1 MEFEE
6 FFSNLRHCFLFLN
19 EIQMEARE
27 IRNILRSH
35 PLMLGSCRLK
45 KPNTL
50 RLALHAADKR
60 MCEVI
65 QENPQVLKT
74 WVMGSKVERLQ
85 NLILK
90 SRMQKTKF
98 LLDLGIVDDSNE
110 IGKALKVFRGSGA
123 KIQERFD
130 CIVEAGLSR
139 KDVCEMIKASPQIL
153 NQTKDVLEMKIDFL
167 VNNVGYPVSYLVTFP
182 SYLNYTMERVELRLA
197 MYNWLKDQGK
207 SEPMLSLST
216 NYHVLCNYGIARS
229 RIGKIYKEAAGVFG
243 YDYGV
248 LVLKL
253 KAYEELGLG
262 QSFMI
267 KLVVCSPYLLIGEVN
282 ADFIKVLEIL
292 RKEGVDISRIEE
304 HLSEKSS
311 YDWSKLLALL
321 NLFRHAGYN
330 EKQLG
335 GLISQHL
342 AIFFEDSVDRIYLLI
357 GFLLKFGS
365 TMNQICSMFLQFPQV
380 EFEEFFSNL
389 RHCFLFL
396 NEIQMEA
403 HEIRNIFCSHP
414 LMLGSCRLKKPNT
427 LRLALHAAEKR
438 MCEVVQESPQVL
450 KKWVM
455 GSKVERLPNLR
466 LKSRKLK
473 TKFLLDL
480 GIVDNSNKIGKALK
494 VFRGSGAKFQER
506 FDCIVEAGLSRK
518 DVCEMIKASPQ
529 ILGQSKDVL
538 EMKIDFLVNKVGYPV
553 SYLVTFPSYL
563 NFTTQRVE
571 LRLAMYNWL
580 KDQGKPVPIL
590 SLRSLISLS
599 DKKFINEYV
608 NSHPRGPEIWQNLK
622 KEIYAE

>member
-1 MEFEE
+1 MTHFGKFKIFNWVSSNFVGSNKTPLSSMMSLFNIAESPMFYRTKRIVQAENGQSINPVSRTAAQTALLEYLYVTRNIQFTDADNMSKNSPHFLEKLLVKVDIDADIGHSITRFLCFHPINEFEP
-6 FFSNLRHCFLFLN
+6 FFESLGLKPRDYNPLLPRDLMFL
-19 EIQMEARE
+19 
-27 IRNILRSH
+27 
-35 PLMLGSCRLK
+35 C
-45 KPNTL
+45 
-50 RLALHAADKR
+50 DDD
-60 MCEVI
+60 
-65 QENPQVLKT
+65 
-74 WVMGSKVERLQ
+74 
-85 NLILK
+85 
-90 SRMQKTKF
+90 
-98 LLDLGIVDDSNE
+98 LL
-110 IGKALKVFRGSGA
+110 
-123 KIQERFD
+123 
-130 CIVEAGLSR
+130 
-139 KDVCEMIKASPQIL
+139 
-153 NQTKDVLEMKIDFL
+153 LE
-167 VNNVGYPVSYLVTFP
+167 
-182 SYLNYTMERVELRLA
+182 
-197 MYNWLKDQGK
+197 
-207 SEPMLSLST
+207 

-229 RIGKIYKEAAGVFG
+229 KIGKIYKEAGEVFG
-243 YDYGV
+243 
-248 LVLKL
+248 
-253 KAYEELGLG
+253 
-262 QSFMI
+262 
-267 KLVVCSPYLLIGEVN
+267 PYLLIGEVN
-282 ADFIKVLEIL
+282 ADFVKVLEIL
-292 RKEGVDISRIEE
+292 RKEGVDISRIED

-321 NLFRHAGYN
+321 NLLRHAGYN
-330 EKQLG
+330 EEQLG
-335 GLISQHL
+335 GLISRHL
-342 AIFFEDSVDRIYLLI
+342 GIFFEDSVDRIYLLI

-365 TMNQICSMFLQFPQV
+365 TMNQICSMFLQFPQM

-403 HEIRNIFCSHP
+403 HEIRNIFRSHP

-438 MCEVVQESPQVL
+438 MCEVIQESPQVL

-455 GSKVERLPNLR
+455 GSKVKRLPNLR

-494 VFRGSGAKFQER
+494 VFRGSGEKFQER
-506 FDCIVEAGLSRK
+506 FDCIVEAGVSRE
-518 DVCEMIKASPQ
+518 DACEMIKASPQ

-580 KDQGKPVPIL
+580 KDQGKSVPLL

>member
-1 MEFEE
+1 MNHFGKFKIFNWVSSNFVGSNKTPLSSMMSLFNIAESPMFYRTKRMVQAENGQSINPVSRTAAQTALLEYLYVTRNIQFTDADNMSKNSPHFLEKLLAKVDIDADIGHSITRFLCFHPINEFEP
-6 FFSNLRHCFLFLN
+6 FFESLGLKPHDYNPLLPRDLMFL
-19 EIQMEARE
+19 
-27 IRNILRSH
+27 
-35 PLMLGSCRLK
+35 CDD
-45 KPNTL
+45 
-50 RLALHAADKR
+50 AL
-60 MCEVI
+60 
-65 QENPQVLKT
+65 
-74 WVMGSKVERLQ
+74 
-85 NLILK
+85 
-90 SRMQKTKF
+90 
-98 LLDLGIVDDSNE
+98 LLE
-110 IGKALKVFRGSGA
+110 
-123 KIQERFD
+123 
-130 CIVEAGLSR
+130 
-139 KDVCEMIKASPQIL
+139 
-153 NQTKDVLEMKIDFL
+153 
-167 VNNVGYPVSYLVTFP
+167 
-182 SYLNYTMERVELRLA
+182 
-197 MYNWLKDQGK
+197 
-207 SEPMLSLST
+207 

-229 RIGKIYKEAAGVFG
+229 KIGKIYKEAAEVFG

-330 EKQLG
+330 EEQLG

-365 TMNQICSMFLQFPQV
+365 TMNQICSMFLRFPQM

-389 RHCFLFL
+389 RHCFLFF

-494 VFRGSGAKFQER
+494 VFRGSGEKFQER

-580 KDQGKPVPIL
+580 KDQGKLVPVL